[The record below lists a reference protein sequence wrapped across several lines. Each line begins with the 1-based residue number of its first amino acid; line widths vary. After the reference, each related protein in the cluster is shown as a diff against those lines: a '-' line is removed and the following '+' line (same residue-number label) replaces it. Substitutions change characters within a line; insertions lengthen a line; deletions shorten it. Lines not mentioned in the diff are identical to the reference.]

1 MRHRASGSPIITYQ
15 KGVLQMGLKMLEVL
29 SENELKRIHE
39 ASLRGLSETGM
50 KIRSRKALELL
61 GDSGASVDLER

>member
-1 MRHRASGSPIITYQ
+1 
-15 KGVLQMGLKMLEVL
+15 MGLKMLEVL

>member
-1 MRHRASGSPIITYQ
+1 
-15 KGVLQMGLKMLEVL
+15 MGLKMLEVL
-29 SENELKRIHE
+29 SENELKHIHE
-39 ASLRGLSETGM
+39 VSLWGLSETGM